1 MVPLIFSAYS
11 LFVLTVSGSLAQGLT
26 GFSKRD
32 ATGDSKCSTNMCI
45 AAVLNGSTVQ
55 YTMTGTGTRTVGWMG
70 MGFGTQMANTPM
82 VIMWGNSDG
91 TVTLSQRQAP
101 AEVMPTV
108 VASPPRVATV
118 SDTLSTTSGNSA
130 FVYTIP
136 ANSDTRQSL
145 IFAFGTANPDSTDES
160 ANLERHVDY
169 GIMSLDLTNSLS
181 SSTTTASSSTST
193 GTSGSSSDSSDTVT
207 GATDD
212 IPLTPYQR
220 MIVAHA
226 VFCVVGF
233 ALLLPSGVLL
243 ARYLRTFSPSWYTG
257 HWIAQ
262 FGIAGPAI
270 VTGVVLGFK
279 ASGPVGYKIMDPHKK
294 MGIILF
300 GFYCVQCI
308 VGVLIHYVKPKNSTG
323 RPRQNYFH
331 AVFGLTIIA
340 LSMYQIRTG
349 YKIEWAYTGL
359 ASVPS
364 SVNIVWTLWVILLPV
379 LYAVGVILFLQKQ
392 YRQEDEYRKGW
403 KDVNDYNMSST
414 NVHPTGG
421 RYYDQ

>member
-1 MVPLIFSAYS
+1 MVLFSAFS
-11 LFVLTVSGSLAQGLT
+11 LFALTVSGSLAQELT
-26 GFSKRD
+26 EFSKRD

-55 YTMTGTGTRTVGWMG
+55 YTMSGTGKRTVGWMG

-91 TVTLSQRQAP
+91 TVTLSQRQAA

-108 VASPPRVATV
+108 VSSPPRVATV
-118 SDTLSTTSGNSA
+118 SETLSTTSGNSA

-136 ANSDTRQSL
+136 ANSDTTQSL
-145 IFAFGTANPDSTDES
+145 IFAFSTTNPDSTDES
-160 ANLERHVDY
+160 ANIVQHVDY
-169 GIMSLDLTNSLS
+169 GVMSLDLTKSLS
-181 SSTTTASSSTST
+181 SSTTTGSSSTST
-193 GTSGSSSDSSDTVT
+193 GTSGSSSDSGDTAT

-226 VFCVVGF
+226 VFCVAGF
-233 ALLLPSGVLL
+233 ALLLPTGVLL

-262 FGIAGPAI
+262 FGIAGPTI
-270 VTGVVLGFK
+270 ITGVALGFK
-279 ASGPVGYKIMDPHKK
+279 ASGPVGYTIMDPHKK
-294 MGIILF
+294 MGIIIFSL
-300 GFYCVQCI
+300 YCVQCV
-308 VGVLIHYVKPKNSTG
+308 VGALIHYVKPKNSTG
-323 RPRQNYFH
+323 RPPQNYFH

-340 LSMYQIRTG
+340 LAMYQIRTG
-349 YKIEWAYTGL
+349 YKTEWAYTGL

-364 SVNIVWTLWVILLPV
+364 SVNIIWTLWVILLPI
-379 LYAVGVILFLQKQ
+379 LYAVGILLFLKKQ

-403 KDVNDYNMSST
+403 KDVNGYSMSST
-414 NVHPTGG
+414 NLHSTGG
-421 RYYDQ
+421 GYYDQ